1 MNDLNS
7 RIQRASEWTA
17 KQLTSGNP
25 FDAPIADLSCLINA
39 AAKAE
44 RLRDV
49 LQWLND
55 ATNPLLEVDSMELHR
70 IRVMA
75 QKLLE
80 ELK

>member
-17 KQLTSGNP
+17 MQLTSGNAHN
-25 FDAPIADLSCLINA
+25 APIAELSCLINA

-44 RLRDV
+44 RLREA
-49 LQWLND
+49 LQRLND
-55 ATNPLLEVDSMELHR
+55 ATNPFFDDQRELHDA
-70 IRVMA
+70 RVIA
-75 QKLLE
+75 QNILA